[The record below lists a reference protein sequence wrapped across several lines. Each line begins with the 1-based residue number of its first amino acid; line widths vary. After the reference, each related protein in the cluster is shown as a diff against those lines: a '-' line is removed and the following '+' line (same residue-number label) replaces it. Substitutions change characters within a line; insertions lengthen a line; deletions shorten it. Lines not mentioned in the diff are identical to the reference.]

1 MQHDGQSPAVEDLPV
16 PLLSLEK
23 HTMTTVIVTL
33 RNFAAA
39 AIALADAWEEEA
51 GSLGHRDVKPTKTAK
66 PRPEAPKLDLAAA
79 KALDA
84 VADREGLT
92 KTETKILTALA
103 QAGRPLSLS
112 QIGTRCGLS
121 SGAGSFAQAVAA
133 LRADG
138 YAEGPGAALAITDD
152 GPEALGPFA
161 RLPEG
166 SQLFD
171 YWCAKVGSTG
181 GKILVALRQRH
192 REQQGPATLAQLGE
206 ATGLSHGA
214 GSFAQALAKLRRLE
228 LVEGSGSANVL
239 SPEMRRAVEVTI
251 GVFDRQTGKQ
261 IKVDRNGK
269 AVAK

>member
-1 MQHDGQSPAVEDLPV
+1 MKSIPAA
-16 PLLSLEK
+16 
-23 HTMTTVIVTL
+23 L
-33 RNFAAA
+33 RDVAKSFE
-39 AIALADAWEEEA
+39 ALAQAYEA
-51 GSLGHRDVKPTKTAK
+51 QEHADVVRAKSKPA
-66 PRPEAPKLDLAAA
+66 PAPKLDLAAA
-79 KALDA
+79 IDS
-84 VADREGLT
+84 VPDREDLT

-103 QAGRPLSLS
+103 QAGRPLTLA
-112 QIGTRCGLS
+112 QIGTRSGLS

-138 YAEGPGAALAITDD
+138 YAEGPGSALGITDE
-152 GPEALGPFA
+152 GLEALGPYA

-181 GKILVALRQRH
+181 AKILIALRQRH
-192 REQQGPATLAQLGE
+192 RDQQGPATLAQLGA

-239 SPEMRRAVEVTI
+239 TPEMQRACEITI
-251 GVFDRQTGKQ
+251 GVYDRLAGKTV
-261 IKVDRNGK
+261 KVDRSGK
-269 AVAK
+269 ALQ